1 MMEYWNV
8 AARIATMEWRPG
20 AKLQKIGK
28 CMMRKILESFRKDKV
43 LIVSGSVSAV
53 TMLFV
58 PPSGDYI
65 SYIDFK
71 VLAVLFSL
79 MAVIAGIREMGVFEV
94 AARNLLKRT
103 NRVRTMSLALILLA
117 FFSSMLITNDVA
129 LITFVPLSIAV
140 LSFAGKGNLIFVV
153 TMQTIAANLG
163 SMLTPVGNPQNLYL
177 YSRFGVSAKEFFM
190 ITMPI
195 VALSLVIVTVI
206 TLLSKDD
213 NMEVV
218 LPEGTP
224 IESNRRVALYMVLFI
239 VCLLSV
245 FGLINH
251 ALMLVIVIA
260 GITFTDGGILKKV
273 DYALLLTFVFFFI
286 IVGNVGRMDAVV
298 ERMGALIE
306 GRELF
311 TSIALSQVISNVPA
325 AIILSSFTDNYRM
338 LIAGTN
344 IGGLGTLVASL
355 ASRISYKLYS
365 GSEGAKPAEYLK
377 TFSIYNVAVLFV
389 LSVSAIFLY

>member
-1 MMEYWNV
+1 MDKII
-8 AARIATMEWRPG
+8 RII
-20 AKLQKIGK
+20 K
-28 CMMRKILESFRKDKV
+28 KDAV
-43 LIVSGSVSAV
+43 LVISGSIAAI

-58 PPSGDYI
+58 PPSGEYME
-65 SYIDFK
+65 YIDFK
-71 VLAVLFSL
+71 VLAVLFAL
-79 MAVIAGIREMGVFEV
+79 MAVIAGLREMGVFEL
-94 AARNLLKRT
+94 AARSLLKRT
-103 NRVRTMSLALILLA
+103 KRVRTMSLALVLMA

-140 LSFAGKGNLIFVV
+140 LLFAGKGNLIFVV

-177 YSRFGVSAKEFFM
+177 YSRFGVKASEFFM
-190 ITMPI
+190 ITVPI
-195 VALSLVIVTVI
+195 VLLSLVIVTTI
-206 TLLSKDD
+206 TMLSKDD
-213 NMEVV
+213 TMEVV
-218 LPEGTP
+218 LPKGAP
-224 IESNRRVALYMVLFI
+224 IESSRRVVLYIVLFA

-245 FGLINH
+245 FGVISH
-251 ALMLVIVIA
+251 ALMLVIVVL

-298 ERMGALIE
+298 ERMGSLIN

-311 TSIALSQVISNVPA
+311 VSIALSQVISNVPA
-325 AIILSSFTDNYRM
+325 AIMLSSFTDNYRM

-355 ASRISYKLYS
+355 ASLISYKLYS
-365 GSEGAKPAEYLK
+365 ASEGAKPVRYLK

-389 LSVSAIFLY
+389 LIVFAIFLY

>member
-1 MMEYWNV
+1 M
-8 AARIATMEWRPG
+8 G
-20 AKLQKIGK
+20 KIIRVLK
-28 CMMRKILESFRKDKV
+28 KDTV
-43 LIVSGSVSAV
+43 LMVSGIIAIV
-53 TMLFV
+53 TSFV
-58 PPSGDYI
+58 IPPTAEYFT
-65 SYIDFK
+65 YIDFK
-71 VLAVLFSL
+71 VLSVLFSL
-79 MAVIAGIREMGVFEV
+79 MAVIAGLREMGVFEV
-94 AARNLLKRT
+94 AASSLLKRT
-103 NRVRTMSLALILLA
+103 KRVRTMSLALVLMA

-177 YSRFGVSAKEFFM
+177 YSRFGVKASEFFM
-190 ITMPI
+190 ITVPI
-195 VALSLVIVTVI
+195 VLFSLVIVTMI
-206 TLLSKDD
+206 TMLSKDD
-213 NMEVV
+213 KMEVV
-218 LPEGTP
+218 LPESTQ
-224 IESNRRVALYMVLFI
+224 IESGRRVALYMVLFA

-245 FGLINH
+245 FGLVSH
-251 ALMLVIVIA
+251 TLMLIIVVLGIA
-260 GITFTDGGILKKV
+260 FTDGGILKKV

-298 ERMGALIE
+298 ETMGNLIY

-325 AIILSSFTDNYRM
+325 AIMLSSFTDNYRM

-355 ASRISYKLYS
+355 ASLISYKLYS
-365 GSEGAKPAEYLK
+365 ASEGARTARYLK
-377 TFSIYNVAVLFV
+377 TFSIYNFAVLFV
-389 LSVSAIFLY
+389 LVVFALFLY

>member
-1 MMEYWNV
+1 
-8 AARIATMEWRPG
+8 
-20 AKLQKIGK
+20 
-28 CMMRKILESFRKDKV
+28 MRKILESFKKDTV
-43 LIVSGSVSAV
+43 LVVSGSVSVV

-58 PPSGDYI
+58 PPSGEYI

-79 MAVIAGIREMGVFEV
+79 MAIIAGIREMGVFEA
-94 AARNLLKRT
+94 AARSLLRKT
-103 NRVRTMSLALILLA
+103 KRVRTMSLALILLA

-163 SMLTPVGNPQNLYL
+163 SMLTPVGNPQNLFL
-177 YSRFGVSAKEFFM
+177 YSRFGVSAKEFFN
-190 ITMPI
+190 ITVPI
-195 VALSLVIVTVI
+195 VALSLVIITVM
-206 TLLSKDD
+206 TMLSKDD
-213 NMEVV
+213 TMEVV
-218 LPEGTP
+218 LPEGAP
-224 IESNRRVALYMVLFI
+224 IESSRRIALYMVLFI
-239 VCLLSV
+239 VCLMSV
-245 FGLINH
+245 FGVIGH

-260 GITFTDGGILKKV
+260 GITLTDGGILKKV

-306 GRELF
+306 GRELLA
-311 TSIALSQVISNVPA
+311 SISLSQVISNVPA
-325 AIILSSFTDNYRM
+325 SIMLSSFTDNYRM

-355 ASRISYKLYS
+355 ASLISYKLYS

-377 TFSIYNVAVLFV
+377 TFSIYNVAVLLV
-389 LSVSAIFLY
+389 LSVSAILLY